1 MLWPGALLLCAA
13 LVRTHGDTLN
23 CSERSQAIQDIPRVD
38 ASQWSDWAA
47 VASLLESHGAV
58 VLENA
63 VGREAME
70 QLASELE
77 ADRSATFR
85 GEEGSFAGHDITRNS
100 AKPLG
105 ESAWARRLAADER
118 ILSIVEDYL
127 SPWCKR
133 IRLGAAT
140 AMYVEPPED
149 VYQEPAPPQVAH
161 RDDMLWAASEWVH
174 TADHCSK
181 EPRPAFSVSVMWAIS
196 NFTSYNGATKVAVGS
211 HKQCPRTKMPTEDM
225 HFTTATMNPG
235 DAVLTLSLLR
245 NSICSHHVHY
255 RCSGSGGRSMV
266 QVPVRTQILFLMVL
280 INGWLLRA
288 KACSSS
294 TISAGYIPSTT
305 FSMLCRSKSSTRF
318 RKGSSR

>member
-1 MLWPGALLLCAA
+1 MRWLRALLLCAT
-13 LVRTHGDTLN
+13 LGRTRGDPLN
-23 CSERSQAIQDIPRVD
+23 CSDSQQTILDIPRVD

-58 VLENA
+58 VLEKA
-63 VGREAME
+63 ARQEAME

-85 GEEGSFAGHDITRNS
+85 GEEGSFAGQDITRNS

-105 ESAWARRLAADER
+105 ESEWARRLAADER
-118 ILSIVEDYL
+118 ILSIVERYL

-149 VYQEPAPPQVAH
+149 VYQQPAPPQVAH

-174 TADHCSK
+174 TADQCSK

-225 HFTTATMNPG
+225 HFVTATMNQG
-235 DAVLTLSLLR
+235 DAVFIQSLMRNSLL
-245 NSICSHHVHY
+245 SHVHY
-255 RCSGSGGRSMV
+255 RCFGLGVHSMV
-266 QVPVRTQILFLMVL
+266 QVPVRILILFLMGL
-280 INGWLLRA
+280 INGLPLRA
-288 KACSSS
+288 RACSSS
-294 TISAGYIPSTT
+294 TIWDGYILSTT
-305 FSMLCRSKSSTRF
+305 FSMPYHSKLSPRF
-318 RKGSSR
+318 PKGSSR